1 MTEVQGVW
9 GLAEPQIIRSLVFL
23 GGHDRDRIMRVA
35 EAGPDAI
42 CIDLEDSTPRAAKQ
56 RARSQF
62 REIAK
67 EIDAAGPVVFVR
79 TNAPDHGMD
88 EDLRAC
94 MCPEVHCVSLP
105 KVEHGDA
112 VREFAVAVAD
122 EEARQGLP
130 VGGTLIRPI
139 IETAQ
144 GVRNAY
150 EIGSASALV
159 AYLGGVEGGI
169 FGDLGGSIG
178 YEQTDDGRETLF
190 LRSKVLIDA
199 RAAGVPH
206 PIGGGS
212 TARKDAEGARMFARE
227 NRILGYD
234 GVHCGTASDVIAAV
248 NEEFT
253 PRRADLEAWLEI
265 LPVLEAAEA
274 EGLTV
279 AHVGDTVYDLIGLV
293 RVRSQLALAR
303 RLGMDV

>member
-1 MTEVQGVW
+1 M
-9 GLAEPQIIRSLVFL
+9 AEPQIVRSLVFL
-23 GGHDRDRIMRVA
+23 GGHDRERIRRIA

-42 CIDLEDSTPRAAKQ
+42 CIDLEDSTPVAAK
-56 RARSQF
+56 RSAREQF
-62 REIAK
+62 REVATEIA
-67 EIDAAGPVVFVR
+67 AAGPLVFLR
-79 TNAPDHGMD
+79 TNLPGAGM
-88 EDLRAC
+88 EQDLA
-94 MCPEVHCVSLP
+94 MCLCAAVHCVSLP
-105 KVEHGDA
+105 KVERGEA
-112 VREFAVAVAD
+112 VRDFAVAVAD

-150 EIGSASALV
+150 DIASASALV
-159 AYLGGVEGGI
+159 TYLGGVEGGI

-212 TARKDAEGARMFARE
+212 TARKDADGARVFARE

-234 GVHCGTASDVIAAV
+234 GVHCAPSPDVIAAV

-253 PRRADLEAWLEI
+253 PRTADLDAWLEI
-265 LPVLEAAEA
+265 LPTLEAAEA
-274 EGLTV
+274 EGLSV

-303 RLGMDV
+303 RLGMLV

>member
-1 MTEVQGVW
+1 
-9 GLAEPQIIRSLVFL
+9 LAEAQIVRSLVFL
-23 GGHDRDRIMRVA
+23 GGHDRERIRRITD
-35 EAGPDAI
+35 AGPDAI
-42 CIDLEDSTPRAAKQ
+42 CIDLEDSTPLAAKP
-56 RARSQF
+56 RARREF
-62 REIAK
+62 REVAAEIA
-67 EIDAAGPVVFVR
+67 AAGPLVFLR
-79 TNAPDHGMD
+79 TNLPGAGME
-88 EDLRAC
+88 EDLAAC
-94 MCPEVHCVSLP
+94 MCADVHCVSLP
-105 KVEHGDA
+105 KAEHA
-112 VREFAVAVAD
+112 ESVRDFAVAVAD

-139 IETAQ
+139 IETAL

-150 EIGSASALV
+150 EIASASARV

-169 FGDLGGSIG
+169 FGDLGGSLG

-212 TARKDAEGARMFARE
+212 TARKDAEGARAFARE

-234 GVHCGTASDVIAAV
+234 GVHCAASPDVIAAV
-248 NEEFT
+248 NDELT
-253 PRRADLEAWLEI
+253 PKRADLHAWLEI

-279 AHVGDTVYDLIGLV
+279 AHVGDAVYDLIGLV

-303 RLGMDV
+303 RLGVLV